1 MRVDERLL
9 TWLERLAYAPF
20 PLVEGIMKKL
30 LFSLFAVAAL
40 SGAFLVEAVAAFP
53 PNDWRTIP
61 NRIAAPD

>member
-1 MRVDERLL
+1 MRVDVGLL
-9 TWLERLAYAPF
+9 TSVQPLGYAPF
-20 PLVEGIMKKL
+20 LLTEGVMKKL

-53 PNDWRTIP
+53 PNDWRTVP